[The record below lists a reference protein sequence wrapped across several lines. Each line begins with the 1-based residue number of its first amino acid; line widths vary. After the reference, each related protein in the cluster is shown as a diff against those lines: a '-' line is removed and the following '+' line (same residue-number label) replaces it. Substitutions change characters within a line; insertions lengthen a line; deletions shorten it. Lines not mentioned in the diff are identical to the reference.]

1 MATYA
6 EMDAPTYYATRIQEL
21 RDLQD
26 GWDCDA
32 PSCPGEAL
40 LPGTEQSR
48 RLGAEAG
55 KVPLKSDLDIV
66 AEITSKLNPTHV
78 FDITPHPV
86 GDIYLEIMRLSG
98 KYEGIVGVISKGT
111 IEVTGYPVNFL
122 PMDEAQMNEQV
133 TYKTFTSDQIP
144 ECATFINQLL
154 Q

>member
-1 MATYA
+1 MPKWMPLPIMQLAFKNCVICK
-6 EMDAPTYYATRIQEL
+6 MVGIVML
-21 RDLQD
+21 R
-26 GWDCDA
+26 
-32 PSCPGEAL
+32 PVPEAL